1 MRKFSTRFHKFF
13 LVVICFFIAVNN
25 TQIFAVENTEVTP
38 DFLLAKVYEP
48 NKTNIKISDYL
59 VSEKFD
65 GVRAFWDGKN
75 LWSRG
80 GENISAPSWFLQDF
94 PNNIKLDGELW
105 LGRNSGDF
113 EKISALTRQKND
125 TNNSKKI
132 NENSWK
138 NVKFLI
144 FECPSCDGDFLAR
157 YNTLLKLKQNGKI
170 KSTYIE
176 IIPQIKLNSQSELL
190 AKFDEVKKIGGEG
203 LMLHKANSLYHS
215 GRSSD
220 LLKFKIWRESIAEVI
235 GYKDGK
241 GKYNGKVGSLKV
253 RWKNPDTNTI
263 LEFNIGSGL
272 SDLQRENP
280 PKVGEFIEF
289 KFREFTKTGKPR
301 FPIFVKQVEN

>member
-113 EKISALTRQKND
+113 EKISALTRQKKD
-125 TNNSKKI
+125 TNNSKK
-132 NENSWK
+132 
-138 NVKFLI
+138 
-144 FECPSCDGDFLAR
+144 
-157 YNTLLKLKQNGKI
+157 
-170 KSTYIE
+170 
-176 IIPQIKLNSQSELL
+176 
-190 AKFDEVKKIGGEG
+190 
-203 LMLHKANSLYHS
+203 
-215 GRSSD
+215 
-220 LLKFKIWRESIAEVI
+220 
-235 GYKDGK
+235 
-241 GKYNGKVGSLKV
+241 
-253 RWKNPDTNTI
+253 
-263 LEFNIGSGL
+263 
-272 SDLQRENP
+272 
-280 PKVGEFIEF
+280 
-289 KFREFTKTGKPR
+289 
-301 FPIFVKQVEN
+301 